1 MPRVRA
7 RKRTIAGE
15 KRSAQSCEP
24 WCLRQ
29 SVGQEKNG
37 PQPDTHFSGAKAIAA
52 FNAAGGSS
60 YTGARL
66 PVENARIWAF
76 NNAWRV
82 SVFPGS
88 EELMSP

>member
-1 MPRVRA
+1 MRIVSQRIGHALGFHSSVWKRHNLLQPEANPSRPR
-7 RKRTIAGE
+7 
-15 KRSAQSCEP
+15 
-24 WCLRQ
+24 
-29 SVGQEKNG
+29 